1 MSNILEQIVEKTKD
15 DLRKQK
21 RNITLSDLETLSG
34 FELDRRSFA
43 EALDQPD
50 TVSIIAEVKKGSPSK
65 GIIRTDFNPAD
76 IAKDYSE
83 HGAAAISVLTNKP
96 FFHGS
101 LKHLETV
108 RSSSP
113 VPVLRKD
120 FIIDP
125 YQVKEAAAYGA
136 DAVLLI
142 ATICSKNQLSELL
155 AATKEFGLQAL
166 VECYHEEEVDS
177 LNWDEVEIL
186 GVNNRDLKKFEVNLH
201 RGVELLKKAPDGV
214 VRVSE
219 SGISSAEDL
228 KFLYENG
235 IHSALIGEHFMR
247 QPKPGKAISD
257 MKSELQSKIESV

>member
-1 MSNILEQIVEKTKD
+1 MANILEQIVEKTKD

-21 RNITLSDLETLSG
+21 QNITLSDLESMPG
-34 FELDRRSFA
+34 YELDRRSFSDS
-43 EALDQPD
+43 LDQPD

-65 GIIRTDFNPAD
+65 GIIRPDFNPAE
-76 IAKDYSE
+76 IANDYSE

-96 FFHGS
+96 FFHGA
-101 LKHLETV
+101 LVHLEQV
-108 RSSSP
+108 RGLSP

-125 YQVKEAAAYGA
+125 YQVKEAAAHGA

-142 ATICSKNQLSELL
+142 ATICSGDQLSELL